1 MLLDLE
7 RSGLFLVPLDERR
20 QWYRFHRLFRD
31 VLCREAA
38 GAIDGTETRRAAAA
52 WFEAHGDGET
62 AIRYLIAAGCEREA
76 ADRLIAYDDDFLDAG
91 AAGTLLQ
98 LADSLDAGLVRADAR
113 LAIAMASAAGFSG
126 RFDRVDALLDL
137 AEGSMTDDVMPP
149 PGWTT
154 AAGAIDTLRASF
166 GRGLDPSATVGAARR
181 AVSLEG
187 DPSQHGYAIS
197 RLTLGVMLAGVEAY
211 ADALPLLDDAWRRA
225 ISLNLPTFT
234 QLLAAGV
241 LRTAE
246 GRLAYAQGRNA
257 DAGTVL
263 ERAAHLAR
271 GAAFPSQTAR
281 VLVALAD
288 TLLAAGDRSAA
299 RDAVAE
305 AREVADDDPVLP
317 ATLHRIAAA
326 EQRLGRGA
334 ARPARREGALAEALT
349 DRELS
354 VLRALQGPLTQR
366 EIGGELYLSR
376 NTVKGYTKSLYRKL
390 QVASRADAVR
400 RGRDLGLI

>member
-20 QWYRFHRLFRD
+20 QWYRFHQLFRD

-52 WFEAHGDGET
+52 WFEAHGDGGT

-91 AAGTLLQ
+91 AA
-98 LADSLDAGLVRADAR
+98 
-113 LAIAMASAAGFSG
+113 
-126 RFDRVDALLDL
+126 
-137 AEGSMTDDVMPP
+137 
-149 PGWTT
+149 
-154 AAGAIDTLRASF
+154 
-166 GRGLDPSATVGAARR
+166 
-181 AVSLEG
+181 
-187 DPSQHGYAIS
+187 
-197 RLTLGVMLAGVEAY
+197 
-211 ADALPLLDDAWRRA
+211 
-225 ISLNLPTFT
+225 
-234 QLLAAGV
+234 
-241 LRTAE
+241 
-246 GRLAYAQGRNA
+246 
-257 DAGTVL
+257 
-263 ERAAHLAR
+263 
-271 GAAFPSQTAR
+271 
-281 VLVALAD
+281 
-288 TLLAAGDRSAA
+288 
-299 RDAVAE
+299 
-305 AREVADDDPVLP
+305 
-317 ATLHRIAAA
+317 
-326 EQRLGRGA
+326 
-334 ARPARREGALAEALT
+334 ARREGALAEALT